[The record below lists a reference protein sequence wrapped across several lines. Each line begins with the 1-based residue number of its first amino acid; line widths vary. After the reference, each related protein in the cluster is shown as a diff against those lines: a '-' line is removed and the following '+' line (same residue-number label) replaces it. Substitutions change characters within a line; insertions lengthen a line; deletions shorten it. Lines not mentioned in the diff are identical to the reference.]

1 MFKRKNDAV
10 DYAKLNEGISVGVN
24 ILKIVFILAIVSLI
38 FICSKLLA
46 DWRILPFIGTVF
58 NIISPLFI
66 GILIAW
72 LLNPFV
78 TYLQK
83 KGVNRVLGTIFVY
96 VLLLTFIFILIRL
109 MVPSITNQVNDLA
122 NSVPSFINYLKDN
135 IDSFF
140 DYLNNRGDYN
150 FTDIKI
156 GIYDSINNLSKSL
169 TVDLP
174 MTIMNAITNLISGGL
189 NFFIGLLIGLYVLF
203 DFDSVINHLH
213 SLIPSKY
220 KKETVNLITD
230 LNNNLKSYVHGTLL
244 IMLILFVFQSIALGI
259 AGLEAPMVFGLF
271 CAITNVIP
279 YVGPYIGGI
288 PAVIVGLSIS
298 PMTGAFVLVAVVLA
312 QLLESYFLQPV
323 VMGKTMKLHPVTIML
338 GLLIFGHFFGILGMV
353 FATPIIS
360 ILKTI
365 FKFFNEKYDL
375 VERITDN

>member
-1 MFKRKNDAV
+1 MFKKKNDTI
-10 DYAKLNEGISVGVN
+10 DYAKLNEGIGLGVN
-24 ILKIVFILAIVSLI
+24 ILKIFFILAIVSLI
-38 FICSKLLA
+38 FICSNLIANWK
-46 DWRILPFIGTVF
+46 ILPFIGKIF
-58 NIISPLFI
+58 SIISPLFI

-78 TYLQK
+78 TCLQK

-96 VLLLTFIFILIRL
+96 VLLLTFIYILIRL
-109 MVPSITNQVNDLA
+109 MIPSITNQVNDLA
-122 NSVPSFINYLKDN
+122 QSVPSFINYLKDN
-135 IDSFF
+135 IDNFF
-140 DYLNNRGDYN
+140 EYLNSTGDYN

-169 TVDLP
+169 TIDLP
-174 MTIMNAITNLISGGL
+174 TTIMNTITSVVSSGL
-189 NFFIGLLIGLYVLF
+189 NFLVGLLIGLYVLF
-203 DFDSVINHLH
+203 DFDNVIKHLH

-220 KKETVNLITD
+220 KEDTIELLDK

-244 IMLILFVFQSIALGI
+244 IMLILFIFQSIALGI

-279 YVGPYIGGI
+279 YIGPYIGGI

-298 PMTGAFVLVAVVLA
+298 PMTGIFVLIAVVIA

-360 ILKTI
+360 IFKTI
-365 FKFFNEKYDL
+365 FKFFNEKFGL
-375 VERITDN
+375 VEKITDN